1 MSKNTLI
8 LKQKQKYGW
17 EKFYITADS
26 ISPLMQILD
35 VLKAADINTHGMKF
49 LITDE
54 EYDLDWAEDEV
65 SEDDV
70 S

>member
-1 MSKNTLI
+1 MSKNTLV

-17 EKFYITADS
+17 DEIYITADS

-35 VLKAADINTHGMKF
+35 VLKASDVNTHCMRF
-49 LITDE
+49 RVTDE
-54 EYDLDWAEDEV
+54 KLDLEFLREEV
-65 SEDDV
+65 GEDDV